1 MTIHASIMLDTPQAM
16 MGMAPSITTDPQA
29 MMDLEY
35 VLTMMGPESRATMM
49 GLPHR
54 AITNLDLIVTM
65 MDHTTMM
72 GPRHMMNLGY
82 IITIYHYDDG
92 PHYHYDGSSSYEDE
106 SSGTSYDHG
115 DSDGSERGHLSG
127 HRMDR
132 GGKSY
137 V

>member
-1 MTIHASIMLDTPQAM
+1 MTIHASIMLDTPHAM
-16 MGMAPSITTDPQA
+16 MGMTPSITTDPQA

-92 PHYHYDGSSSYEDE
+92 PHYHYDGSSSYEDWVWKAVHAPLDM
-106 SSGTSYDHG
+106 TS
-115 DSDGSERGHLSG
+115 
-127 HRMDR
+127 
-132 GGKSY
+132 
-137 V
+137 